1 MDTKSNKNY
10 GTTFFA
16 LAFIV
21 AIFFELYFIMT
32 NPYNYFML
40 IGIGIIMIILG
51 YLTFD
56 SISKAKEAAAKQLN
70 EQNEMMLKASKAI
83 YLATKRNTQETQ
95 KQHAQNIKAIEYM
108 MNNMISNE
116 KDMVNAMI
124 TKNEEIAAKQITAKP
139 EGNDMSSLIEQLSA
153 SNAKLAKEV
162 QSAITVN
169 ELVKANADLVKNVR
183 EVLGNSQS
191 ALDNSNLTS
200 YVNSA
205 VNSSAVVNGAAN
217 TNTNANINANTTAN
231 MNVNTAS
238 VQEAF
243 SNTAT
248 NVVAD
253 AIPNPTNNIAMEVPN
268 IQNTTTAFFAD
279 TSNANNLGDDTYIT
293 ETPVANNTTI
303 DTPVVNIPV
312 ADTPIAEAP
321 ATNDTTVDSP
331 VVNATMVN
339 TTVVDTPIVDTPVV
353 EAPIVEAPIV
363 EAPSAELYP
372 ASSTAS
378 TDDMEQEEDEFDF
391 ESFEIPEDADDVQIA
406 DGDTASSKEIID
418 DVNVSALDD
427 MVETEGNTIAPEVS
441 SELDKEMS
449 STPSDSAMA
458 GLDDNPNRQL
468 TEEEIA
474 ALFANL

>member
-1 MDTKSNKNY
+1 MDTKPNKNY

-83 YLATKRNTQETQ
+83 YLATKRNTQEAQ

-205 VNSSAVVNGAAN
+205 MNSSAVVNGATN
-217 TNTNANINANTTAN
+217 TNTNANTTASV
-231 MNVNTAS
+231 NVNTAS
-238 VQEAF
+238 TTAPVQEAF
-243 SNTAT
+243 SNTAA
-248 NVVAD
+248 NVVSE
-253 AIPNPTNNIAMEVPN
+253 PTA
-268 IQNTTTAFFAD
+268 NT
-279 TSNANNLGDDTYIT
+279 
-293 ETPVANNTTI
+293 
-303 DTPVVNIPV
+303 
-312 ADTPIAEAP
+312 
-321 ATNDTTVDSP
+321 P

-339 TTVVDTPIVDTPVV
+339 TTVVDTPVVDTPIVDT
-353 EAPIVEAPIV
+353 PIV

-372 ASSTAS
+372 ASSAAS
-378 TDDMEQEEDEFDF
+378 TDDMEQEDDEFDF
-391 ESFEIPEDADDVQIA
+391 ESFEIPEDADDVQIT

-427 MVETEGNTIAPEVS
+427 MVETEGTTIAPEVS

-458 GLDDNPNRQL
+458 GLDNNPNRQL

>member
-1 MDTKSNKNY
+1 MDTKPNKNY

-56 SISKAKEAAAKQLN
+56 SISKTKEAAAKQLN

-83 YLATKRNTQETQ
+83 YLATKRNTQEAQ

-205 VNSSAVVNGAAN
+205 VN
-217 TNTNANINANTTAN
+217 TNANINANTTAS

-238 VQEAF
+238 
-243 SNTAT
+243 
-248 NVVAD
+248 
-253 AIPNPTNNIAMEVPN
+253 
-268 IQNTTTAFFAD
+268 TTAP
-279 TSNANNLGDDTYIT
+279 I
-293 ETPVANNTTI
+293 ANNTTI
-303 DTPVVNIPV
+303 
-312 ADTPIAEAP
+312 
-321 ATNDTTVDSP
+321 
-331 VVNATMVN
+331 
-339 TTVVDTPIVDTPVV
+339 DTPIVDTPVV
-353 EAPIVEAPIV
+353 DTPIV

-372 ASSTAS
+372 ASSAAS
-378 TDDMEQEEDEFDF
+378 TDDMEQEDDEFDF
-391 ESFEIPEDADDVQIA
+391 ESFEIPEDADDVQIT

-427 MVETEGNTIAPEVS
+427 MVETEGTTIAPEVS

-458 GLDDNPNRQL
+458 GLDDNPNKQL